1 MTLIDDRWYNIAEGY
16 TGFCLFGGPS
26 AKQLE
31 NLDELIK
38 NNITVVINNGI
49 QVYPNATMFLS
60 ADNRPVRKYFEELTG
75 SFKLFH
81 KHGFQ
86 QTEIKYDGEL
96 LNKKDIIKIIIS
108 QKLSCSNYNR
118 EIGQIPHSYAIK
130 YAQKLPNTWVATM
143 FAFDP
148 SGSTYGTSSKPNKF
162 LTLTDSVI
170 TTNYGTN
177 PHALYPAG
185 NSGSLVLQLLY
196 YMGFNKIIFAG
207 FGDMG
212 FSQGTNTDETSRTT
226 SKGKISIHA
235 QHAMQVHAAKWG
247 NRAKILTGGE
257 LIRPFGFQSAN
268 RSELYTNPNKKE
280 EFLNKIYK
288 L

>member
-1 MTLIDDRWYNIAEGY
+1 MDERWHNIAVDY
-16 TGFCLFGGPS
+16 TAFCLFGGPS

-31 NLDELIK
+31 NLDELIQ
-38 NNITVVINNGI
+38 NNITIVINNGI

-60 ADNRPVRKYFEELTG
+60 ADNRPVRKYCEALSG

-81 KHGFQ
+81 KHGSQ
-86 QTEIKYDGEL
+86 QTEIKYDGQL
-96 LNKKDIIKIIIS
+96 LNRHDIIKIIIS
-108 QKLSCSNYNR
+108 QTLSTSNYNR
-118 EIGQIPHSYAIK
+118 EIGQIHHSYAIE
-130 YAQKLPNTWVATM
+130 YAKKLPNSWVATM

-148 SGSTYGTSSKPNKF
+148 HGSTYQTLSKPNQF
-162 LTLTDSVI
+162 LTLADPVI
-170 TTNYGTN
+170 MHTYGTN
-177 PHALYPAG
+177 PHTLYPAG

-207 FGDMG
+207 FGDIG
-212 FSQGTNTDETSRTT
+212 FSQGTNTGETSRTT

-247 NRAKILTGGE
+247 SRAKILTGGE
-257 LIRPFGFQSAN
+257 LIRPFGFQSAD

-280 EFLNKIYK
+280 EFLNKIYT